1 MATSPPASTNKALTV
16 LVAIIATLLLGWLLV
31 VAGAILQPLVIAV
44 LLSNILQP
52 VVRAMALVRIPA
64 WFTVVGLILLLIW
77 ALTEGGA
84 LFYREVSAFL
94 AAGGPEAIKA
104 QLTEAIKIQ
113 DPPGRETLLRMI
125 EDLGKGQQT
134 PFGEMLG
141 TATGFARGSF
151 LVLLYMLFIFAEQ
164 AIFREKVIS
173 VSQRPER
180 AEAILDT
187 IGYGIQRYLGV
198 KTVTSLATGVLC
210 FTVLQFM
217 QLPYAPLWGFLTFL
231 LNYIPTFG
239 SITAA
244 LPPLAVSIAQ
254 GEGFT
259 NPLIIAATYLTVNI
273 VLGSILE
280 PRMLGRELNLSPLV
294 ILISVVVWAGLW
306 GVPGMFLAVPL
317 TATAQIIMANIE
329 STRPIAVLLGNG
341 PPRRRPLG
349 RRGRRRTDAPLAD
362 DDESLMQAPR
372 D

>member
-1 MATSPPASTNKALTV
+1 MATSPPASTNQALTV

-64 WFTVVGLILLLIW
+64 GFTVVGLVLLLIW

-94 AAGGPEAIKA
+94 ATGGIENIKA
-104 QLTEAIKIQ
+104 QFTEAIMEH

-125 EDLGKGQQT
+125 KDLGTGPANQT
-134 PFGEMLG
+134 PMGEMFG
-141 TATGFARGSF
+141 TLTGFARGSF

-173 VSQRPER
+173 VSKRPER

-244 LPPLAVSIAQ
+244 IPPLTMSLMQ
-254 GEGFT
+254 GDGFT
-259 NPLIIAATYLTVNI
+259 NPIIIAATYLTVNV
-273 VLGSILE
+273 VLGSFLE

-349 RRGRRRTDAPLAD
+349 RRARRRTDMPLAD
-362 DDESLMQAPR
+362 DDESLR
-372 D
+372 S